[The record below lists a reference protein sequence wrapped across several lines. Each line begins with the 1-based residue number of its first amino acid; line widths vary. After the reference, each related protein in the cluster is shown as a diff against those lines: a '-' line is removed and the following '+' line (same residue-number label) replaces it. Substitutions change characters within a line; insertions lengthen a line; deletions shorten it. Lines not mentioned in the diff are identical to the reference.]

1 MDEQPEDDG
10 RGRVQG
16 GLAWALVGA
25 TALPVVLSGDVA
37 RRVLGG
43 ELDYYYGNGG
53 IEPVT
58 LTQRWESLQFF
69 VAPETGTLASA
80 LGLAVVAAL
89 VVARRPGF
97 LVPPRAA
104 RWLAVGVGAVTTLVG
119 LGLVLG
125 TLAYTARD
133 VPDDESGLTASSS
146 VSDYL
151 TLAPHFGVAV
161 LAVALAAAATVV
173 LLRPPPPLPTPAED
187 AEREP
192 AAGAPVSA
200 EPAEPIEAP
209 AVARDEV
216 QHRPLREE
224 ALPGATAAPPALL
237 PDVPRLELPRLREDD
252 LVLYQRPH

>member
-1 MDEQPEDDG
+1 VDEQPDDDG

-25 TALPVVLSGDVA
+25 TALPVVLAGDVA
-37 RRVLGG
+37 RRILGG
-43 ELDYYYGNGG
+43 ELDAFYGGGG

-58 LTQRWESLQFF
+58 LTQRWEWLQYIA
-69 VAPETGTLASA
+69 APEAGTLGSA
-80 LGLAVVAAL
+80 VGLAVVAAL

-119 LGLVLG
+119 LGVVLG
-125 TLAYTARD
+125 TLAYAGRD
-133 VPDDESGLTASSS
+133 VPPSDPGNGYSSTPP
-146 VSDYL
+146 DYL
-151 TLAPHFGVAV
+151 TLAPHLGLAV
-161 LAVALAAAATVV
+161 LALVLAAAATAV
-173 LLRPPPPLPTPAED
+173 LLRPPPPPPLED
-187 AEREP
+187 AQREP
-192 AAGAPVSA
+192 EAAAVSA
-200 EPAEPIEAP
+200 APPAEPVDPP
-209 AVARDEV
+209 AVARDEA

-224 ALPGATAAPPALL
+224 ALPGGTAAPASLL